1 MRVEMV
7 RRKLWLAVVLLSLSY
22 IFILACSSTSESTQ
36 TLTEPEQTPPTTEQN
51 STLPIETRPEEPT
64 LSNTLL
70 RDCDPTQ
77 TSGGGDFDDVGLQI
91 GEKAVNFTLRDIH
104 GTEYRLSQLLA
115 EKPVMMVFGSCT

>member
-1 MRVEMV
+1 M
-7 RRKLWLAVVLLSLSY
+7 ALLSLSCM
-22 IFILACSSTSESTQ
+22 FMLACSSSPESTQ
-36 TLTEPEQTPPTTEQN
+36 TPTEAEQTPSTTEQN

-77 TSGGGDFDDVGLQI
+77 TSGGGNFDDVGLQI
-91 GEKAVNFTLRDIH
+91 GEKAVNFTLRDTH
-104 GTEYRLSQLLA
+104 ATEYRLSQLLA

>member
-1 MRVEMV
+1 MAKC
-7 RRKLWLAVVLLSLSY
+7 KLWLAVVLLSLSCM
-22 IFILACSSTSESTQ
+22 FIMACSSAPESTQ
-36 TLTEPEQTPPTTEQN
+36 TPTEPEQTPPTTEQN
-51 STLPIETRPEEPT
+51 STLQIETRPAEPT

-91 GEKAVNFTLRDIH
+91 GERAVDFTLRDIY
-104 GTEYRLSQLLA
+104 GTEARLSQLLA